1 MEMDSVLNV
10 SLGDVD
16 LTYSMTWFLLHLF
29 MLFRRSLFQSFSS
42 SLRLFLNSFFEH
54 FWLLLPVNNKS
65 CLFLCPL
72 FMLFRW
78 GLLIEQVFLLL
89 LQASNCVTK
98 GSISHT
104 GHTCLDHTCV
114 PNKQNRKAQNTR
126 YPPRVYWG
134 LVAEGCTWSFLSPLV
149 CQPAVLTY

>member
-1 MEMDSVLNV
+1 MDSVLNV

-65 CLFLCPL
+65 CLVPL
-72 FMLFRW
+72 PS
-78 GLLIEQVFLLL
+78 VH
-89 LQASNCVTK
+89 V
-98 GSISHT
+98 
-104 GHTCLDHTCV
+104 V
-114 PNKQNRKAQNTR
+114 
-126 YPPRVYWG
+126 
-134 LVAEGCTWSFLSPLV
+134 
-149 CQPAVLTY
+149 